1 MYLYIKIWYLQWRSF
16 TEKEFPWLRFIKF
29 PTDWVYN
36 LSGRRADRLRPYRFL
51 EAIFSALLDLNP
63 VPDTISLIVNHFSRF
78 LLVEIDNVDKKYR
91 LKSWL
96 RYENLRKES
105 YCFQMTSIRFECLDR
120 CLGIEFN
127 LTVQNSWENFHLQ
140 I

>member
-1 MYLYIKIWYLQWRSF
+1 M
-16 TEKEFPWLRFIKF
+16 KF
-29 PTDWVYN
+29 PTVYN

-51 EAIFSALLDLNP
+51 EGMFSALLDLNP
-63 VPDTISLIVNHFSRF
+63 VPDTIRLIVNHFSRS
-78 LLVEIDNVDKKYR
+78 LLVEIDNIDKNYR

-127 LTVQNSWENFHLQ
+127 LTVQNS
-140 I
+140 